1 MKKNRRLTFAWCG
14 YVFLVLMFLVTTRVY
29 YDVCR
34 SAPQSNYQYRI
45 LIDKNIVCSSAAEVG
60 DEKYLD
66 AQSQSPSSGRG
77 LKQLSRNNSEDF
89 FYERT
94 RYGYLPK
101 ISSDGDRVFDVYS
114 AKFTE
119 ANHRRVYT
127 VIYVDDYSIGFL
139 KHVLRILGDLKVTF
153 VVPHYIDKVAETV
166 KSIFDAGHEVFLQIP
181 TQSSVVGSRRNEIAP
196 FMANTNPADTIDKL
210 QYLLSISKYVI
221 GIANASTTLLTK
233 SQKDM
238 SVIVDELSRRGMIFL
253 DLEHSASSD
262 ESTSGDD
269 GIIHANA
276 SMVLTSALINENSD
290 DFAEKVFLVHLDKI
304 PDFLD
309 AVSKCKDCVAAPISS
324 MVKKK

>member
-1 MKKNRRLTFAWCG
+1 MKKNRRLIFAWCG
-14 YVFLVLMFLVTTRVY
+14 YLFLVLMFLVVTRIY
-29 YDVCR
+29 YDIGR
-34 SAPQSNYQYRI
+34 SIPQSNYQYRI
-45 LIDKNIVCSSAAEVG
+45 LIDKNIVCSNTVEVG
-60 DEKYLD
+60 DEKYYD
-66 AQSQSPSSGRG
+66 ANSQQSSSHE

-114 AKFTE
+114 AKFTDTD
-119 ANHRRVYT
+119 RRKVYT
-127 VIYVDDYSIGFL
+127 VVYVDDYSIGFL

-153 VVPHYIDKVAETV
+153 VVPHYIDRVAETI

-181 TQSSVVGSRRNEIAP
+181 TQSSIVGRRRNEMAP

-210 QYLLSISKYVI
+210 QYLLSVSKYVI
-221 GIANASTTLLTK
+221 GIANSSTTLLTK

-238 SVIVDELSRRGMIFL
+238 SVIVDELSRRGMTFL
-253 DLEHSASSD
+253 DLENSANSTESISS
-262 ESTSGDD
+262 DD
-269 GIIHANA
+269 GIIHASA

-290 DFAEKVFLVHLDKI
+290 GFAEKVFLVHLDKI